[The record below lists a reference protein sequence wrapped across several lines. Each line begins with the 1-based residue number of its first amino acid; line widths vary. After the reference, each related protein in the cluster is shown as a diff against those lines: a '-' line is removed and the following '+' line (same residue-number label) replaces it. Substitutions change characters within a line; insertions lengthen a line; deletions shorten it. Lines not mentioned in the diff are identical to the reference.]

1 MTPVKI
7 TDDLFVPI
15 NHRLTSENPPH
26 PSVYISLSSQLQT
39 TLLPFASRFCFIF
52 SFFGENLWSTI
63 RGELFESVF
72 HFFPHIFKNNWKNWQ
87 LEVCK
92 LFLMVEKSTLQS
104 VTSLRAHGYHPVL
117 FPPLTLLIAATFS
130 CCLFLCLSDFCFEQL
145 KSVYVV
151 MWSDDLLLHS
161 TFTRLCSRCCLKIAF
176 FLSLFYCCSHLPHL
190 HFMCLFPHFHIPQ
203 TKIRSIT

>member
-26 PSVYISLSSQLQT
+26 PSVYISLTSQLQT

-130 CCLFLCLSDFCFEQL
+130 CCLFLSLWLLFWAAEKHLCCDVIRWSSPPLYFHPPLLTLLSQNCLFSQP
-145 KSVYVV
+145 
-151 MWSDDLLLHS
+151 LLL
-161 TFTRLCSRCCLKIAF
+161 L
-176 FLSLFYCCSHLPHL
+176 LSPPSSPLHVSFSSLPH
-190 HFMCLFPHFHIPQ
+190 PPN
-203 TKIRSIT
+203 

>member
-7 TDDLFVPI
+7 TDDLFVPM

-26 PSVYISLSSQLQT
+26 PSAYISLTSQLQT

-72 HFFPHIFKNNWKNWQ
+72 HFFTHIFKNNWRNWQ
-87 LEVCK
+87 FEVCK

-104 VTSLRAHGYHPVL
+104 VTSFRAHGYHPVL
-117 FPPLTLLIAATFS
+117 FPPLTCSAYCFCVSLTFVLSSWKAFMLWCDQMIFSSTLLSPASAHAVVSKSPFFS
-130 CCLFLCLSDFCFEQL
+130 ASSITALTSLISTSCVFFLTSTSPKL
-145 KSVYVV
+145 KS
-151 MWSDDLLLHS
+151 D
-161 TFTRLCSRCCLKIAF
+161 
-176 FLSLFYCCSHLPHL
+176 P
-190 HFMCLFPHFHIPQ
+190 
-203 TKIRSIT
+203 